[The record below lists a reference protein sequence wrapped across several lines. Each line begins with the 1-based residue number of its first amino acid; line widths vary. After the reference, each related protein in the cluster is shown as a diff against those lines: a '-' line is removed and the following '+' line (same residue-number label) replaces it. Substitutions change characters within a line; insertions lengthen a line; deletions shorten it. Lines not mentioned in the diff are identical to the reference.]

1 MNAKFSKENDMGN
14 IIEVIEKET
23 SGKSFKSHKYCHD
36 TTDRAGIDYDD
47 NQEVIWKEYGETEKF
62 KNPKSLELDAKKRV
76 SAPSI
81 FSFFLDGSRHTYKVD
96 DISYNKNVYPVIA
109 GQVGVGC
116 CERREKLLKPA
127 LLFERKLVIALPNK
141 AFSGD
146 EWHEKDKA
154 NNLLIQINKI
164 PRIKNQLHLDFNDLL
179 IYSTDK
185 DESYDKKG
193 IAKIQDYM
201 VELEKQIVADLVA
214 QGRLDEDNY
223 LIKDGSL
230 EYPKVSKNR
239 VRNNG
244 GLNLSDAKIANNY
257 RYVVGVS
264 KSFNPT
270 KCYVEGGGS
279 NSDIIAKLKVFER
292 TPAFRYTST
301 RADVD
306 FCIWYLRIRDARY
319 TGSIFDGI
327 LKIEKLIITDKEKS
341 YGIDTD
347 EIDNISAHILNER
360 NPVCYGKDARWAN
373 HLYPIYLTES
383 FIKSKYIS
391 NDMFMQLF

>member
-1 MNAKFSKENDMGN
+1 MGN

-23 SGKSFKSHKYCHD
+23 SGKSFKSYRYCHD

-47 NQEVIWKEYGETEKF
+47 NQEVTWKEYGETEKF
-62 KNPKSLELDAKKRV
+62 KNPRNLELDAKKRLL
-76 SAPSI
+76 APSI
-81 FSFFLDGSRHTYKVD
+81 FSFFLDGSRHTYKID
-96 DISYNKNVYPVIA
+96 DISYNKNVYPIIA

-116 CERREKLLKPA
+116 CERREKVLKPA
-127 LLFERKLVIALPNK
+127 LPFERKLVIALPNK

-164 PRIKNQLHLDFNDLL
+164 PQIKNQLHMDFNDLL

-193 IAKIQDYM
+193 ISKIQEYM

-230 EYPKVSKNR
+230 EYPKVSRNR
-239 VRNNG
+239 VKNKG
-244 GLNLSDAKIANNY
+244 SLNLSDAKIANNY
-257 RYVVGVS
+257 RYVVGIS

-270 KCYVEGGGS
+270 KCYVEGGGC
-279 NSDIIAKLKVFER
+279 NSDIIAKLKLFER

-306 FCIWYLRIRDARY
+306 FCIWYLRIRSARY
-319 TGSIFDGI
+319 TSSIFDGI
-327 LKIEKLIITDKEKS
+327 LKIEKLIITDKEKI